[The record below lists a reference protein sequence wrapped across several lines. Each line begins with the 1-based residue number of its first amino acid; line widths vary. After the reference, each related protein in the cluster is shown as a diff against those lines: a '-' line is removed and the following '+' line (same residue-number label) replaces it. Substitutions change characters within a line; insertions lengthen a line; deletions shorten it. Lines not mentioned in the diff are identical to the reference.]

1 MNRPERVHFGHTV
14 APVDRVGA
22 DDAALYRECLI
33 DCEFGQALG
42 YDGAWFLEHHFTD
55 YFPTPSPM
63 LFMAYAAA
71 RVPGLSL
78 GTAVLV
84 TPWYHP
90 LRFAEEVAM
99 LSLLSERPL
108 HLGIGRGTAKLEY
121 DAWGV
126 DMEEARER
134 FAECLEITRL
144 AHAGEPFQ
152 FEGKHFRMGRK
163 VPMRPAPRT
172 ERINFYGAIGSPNSA
187 EIMADLDLPPL
198 VVANF
203 PLHVQ
208 TRVIEAWENRTRA
221 RGGRLDRDRPIMVQ
235 AWIADTDAEAQA
247 LVRRWA
253 PPYFDLQARHY
264 QPDENAY
271 QDIKSYEQFAKFFG
285 NLKRMADP
293 EQMGP
298 WIDLQFVGTPAT
310 VRRQVQVYID
320 IGFNRFIIQVA
331 TYGVPRAVR
340 HEMLRRFATDVAP
353 EFSDRFRNGK
363 TVRRTSETKGG
374 IAP

>member
-1 MNRPERVHFGHTV
+1 
-14 APVDRVGA
+14 
-22 DDAALYRECLI
+22 L
-33 DCEFGQALG
+33 
-42 YDGAWFLEHHFTD
+42 
-55 YFPTPSPM
+55 
-63 LFMAYAAA
+63 
-71 RVPGLSL
+71 
-78 GTAVLV
+78 
-84 TPWYHP
+84 
-90 LRFAEEVAM
+90 AEEVAM
-99 LSLLSERPL
+99 LSLLSEQPL
-108 HLGIGRGTAKLEY
+108 HLGIRRGTAKLEC

-134 FAECLEITRL
+134 FAECLKITRL

-152 FEGKHFRMGRK
+152 FEGKHFQMDRK
-163 VPMRPAPRT
+163 VPMRLAPRAD
-172 ERINFYGAIGSPNSA
+172 RINFYGAIGSPNSA

-208 TRVIEAWENRTRA
+208 TRVIEAWEERTHT

-235 AWIADTDAEAQA
+235 AWIADTGAEAQA
-247 LVRRWA
+247 LVRHWA
-253 PPYFDLQARHY
+253 QLFFELQARHY
-264 QPDENAY
+264 QLDESAY
-271 QDIKSYEQFAKFFG
+271 QDIKGYEQFAKFFG
-285 NLKRMADP
+285 NLKRIADP

-310 VRRQVQVYID
+310 VRRQVEAYIE

-340 HEMLRRFATDVAP
+340 HDMLRRFATDVAP
-353 EFSDRFRNGK
+353 KFSDCFQRGK
-363 TVRRTSETKGG
+363 AVQQTNETRGG